1 MTSYRVYVYV
11 ANIQSEN
18 KCRKHT
24 IPPES
29 LLAVAVV
36 VAVHNIEEAPSREAV
51 LDKPLHHYYSG
62 QEKTKISKRKGGHN
76 LNRIHLVL

>member
-1 MTSYRVYVYV
+1 M
-11 ANIQSEN
+11 
-18 KCRKHT
+18 
-24 IPPES
+24 
-29 LLAVAVV
+29 V